1 MIIGM
6 GQTIGS
12 PIVGTRTDAKTPVF
26 TLSDSQWNG
35 LSSQDQSNIF
45 AGMGIDS
52 TFNAVSSGNWAAGGI
67 TGTQFAS
74 LPDATQM
81 AILSAVGFGPNAQSI
96 FDSLTASQISS
107 LNPAIQSAY
116 AADIT
121 ASLTGIIGY
130 TTTNAGGAV
139 ITSSQVLPTVP
150 AAPAPPLTSGTPGA
164 TVGPGQTV
172 GPVAISAPVTTGGG
186 GGGGGGGAG
195 APAPSPCAWYQGAIS
210 VGSQTTCSTSYVAI
224 GAAAGA
230 AVLLLYLFMKRN

>member
-1 MIIGM
+1 
-6 GQTIGS
+6 
-12 PIVGTRTDAKTPVF
+12 
-26 TLSDSQWNG
+26 
-35 LSSQDQSNIF
+35 
-45 AGMGIDS
+45 
-52 TFNAVSSGNWAAGGI
+52 
-67 TGTQFAS
+67 
-74 LPDATQM
+74 
-81 AILSAVGFGPNAQSI
+81 
-96 FDSLTASQISS
+96 
-107 LNPAIQSAY
+107 
-116 AADIT
+116 
-121 ASLTGIIGY
+121 
-130 TTTNAGGAV
+130 
-139 ITSSQVLPTVP
+139 VP